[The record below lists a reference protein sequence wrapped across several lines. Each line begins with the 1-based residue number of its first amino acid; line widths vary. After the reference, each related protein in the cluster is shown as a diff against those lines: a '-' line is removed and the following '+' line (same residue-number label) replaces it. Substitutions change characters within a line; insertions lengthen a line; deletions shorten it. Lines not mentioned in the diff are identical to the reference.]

1 MKASALDDVIAAI
14 STAAGSG
21 GIGIVRMS
29 GEGAIDVADK
39 IFKSQKGY
47 RLKDKKSHTISYGS
61 IYNPQTGETADEVL
75 VSVMKAPNTY
85 TREDV
90 VEINCHGG
98 FSAVNKV
105 LELCVNN
112 GARHAEAGEFTK
124 RAFLNGRID
133 LSQAEAVIDVINS
146 KTDLGRQNAVNQL
159 GGSIRKKMDSLRDE
173 LLTEIATIEAAID
186 YPEHDIEEE
195 TYNVLYTKT
204 TSLIGQIDELLE
216 SADKGKIIREGIS
229 TVILGKPNVGKS
241 SLLNALLREERAI
254 VTDVPGTTRD
264 TVEEYVNI
272 GGVPVKIID
281 TAGIRDTDDTVEKIG
296 VEKSRK
302 IAEEADLVLML
313 ADLSR
318 PFDSEDEEILSL
330 IKNKR
335 AIVILNK
342 TDLPQKLD
350 TQKAFEGIDEKNII
364 SISAKTGDGVD
375 ELTKRLK
382 DMFFGG
388 EIKADSDV
396 LISNVRH
403 KNALYAAKE
412 SLMRAIDTINM
423 RMPEDLVSIDLK
435 QAYDNLGEITGDSI
449 EEDLLDKIFSQFCL
463 GK

>member
-1 MKASALDDVIAAI
+1 MRIAALDDVIAAI
-14 STAAGSG
+14 STPAGSG
-21 GIGIVRMS
+21 GIGIVRIS
-29 GEGAIDVADK
+29 GTGSIDVADR
-39 IFKSQKGY
+39 IFKGASDKK
-47 RLKDKKSHTISYGS
+47 LAEKKSHTISYGH
-61 IYNPQTGETADEVL
+61 IVDPKTNETADEVL
-75 VSVMKAPNTY
+75 VSIMKGPNSY

-98 FSAVNKV
+98 FTAVNKV
-105 LELCVNN
+105 LEICVNN
-112 GARHAEAGEFTK
+112 GARHAEPGEFTK

-133 LSQAEAVIDVINS
+133 LSQAEAVIDIINS
-146 KTDLGRQNAVNQL
+146 KTDLSRQSAVYQL
-159 GGSIRKKMDSLRDE
+159 EGSLKNKMTALRDE
-173 LLTEIATIEAAID
+173 LLTTIATIEAAID

-195 TYNVLYTKT
+195 TYRILHNKT
-204 TSLIGQIDELLE
+204 TGLIEKVDELLE
-216 SADKGKIIREGIS
+216 TADKGKIIREGIS

-264 TVEEYVNI
+264 TVEEFVNI

-296 VEKSRK
+296 VEKSRR
-302 IAEEADLVLML
+302 IAEEADLLLML

-318 PFDSEDEEILSL
+318 PFDDEDKEILSL
-330 IKNKR
+330 IKGRK

-342 TDLPQKLD
+342 TDLPQVLD
-350 TQKAFEGIDEKNII
+350 SKTAFEGIDEASII
-364 SISAKTGDGVD
+364 SISAKTGDGID
-375 ELTKRLK
+375 ELTKRLE

-388 EIKADSDV
+388 QLEINNSV
-396 LISNVRH
+396 VISNVRH

-412 SLMRAIDTINM
+412 SLERAITTIEI

-435 QAYDNLGEITGDSI
+435 QAYDHLGEITGDSI

>member
-1 MKASALDDVIAAI
+1 M
-14 STAAGSG
+14 
-21 GIGIVRMS
+21 
-29 GEGAIDVADK
+29 
-39 IFKSQKGY
+39 
-47 RLKDKKSHTISYGS
+47 
-61 IYNPQTGETADEVL
+61 
-75 VSVMKAPNTY
+75 
-85 TREDV
+85 
-90 VEINCHGG
+90 
-98 FSAVNKV
+98 
-105 LELCVNN
+105 
-112 GARHAEAGEFTK
+112 
-124 RAFLNGRID
+124 
-133 LSQAEAVIDVINS
+133 
-146 KTDLGRQNAVNQL
+146 
-159 GGSIRKKMDSLRDE
+159 
-173 LLTEIATIEAAID
+173 
-186 YPEHDIEEE
+186 
-195 TYNVLYTKT
+195 
-204 TSLIGQIDELLE
+204 
-216 SADKGKIIREGIS
+216 
-229 TVILGKPNVGKS
+229 GKPNVGKS